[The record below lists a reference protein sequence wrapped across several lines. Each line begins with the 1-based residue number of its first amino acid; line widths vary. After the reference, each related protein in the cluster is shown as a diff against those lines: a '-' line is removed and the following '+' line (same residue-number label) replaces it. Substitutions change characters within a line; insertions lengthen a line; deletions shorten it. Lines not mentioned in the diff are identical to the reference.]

1 MPGGKQNKRQKRG
14 HPANDRTPVSSIYI
28 HVHVQYAAKKTF
40 HTVVAAHRLYG
51 TDQTVVRPFVI
62 STVQRSF
69 QRCNGRTQY
78 ERCFTE
84 NNGGVTILASALS
97 LDQLSS
103 ARVSAS
109 WQRLREQ
116 RGAGT
121 VGERQF
127 AEGGPSGLVSATRS
141 SSGS

>member
-1 MPGGKQNKRQKRG
+1 MVPTK
-14 HPANDRTPVSSIYI
+14 PSFDRC
-28 HVHVQYAAKKTF
+28 A
-40 HTVVAAHRLYG
+40 TV
-51 TDQTVVRPFVI
+51 VI
-62 STVQRSF
+62 STVRRSF

-109 WQRLREQ
+109 WQRLLPIREQ

-121 VGERQF
+121 AGERQF